1 MFYVLDDIFE
11 FLDDVGWLIYFKLSA
26 VFLILVLIGCIV
38 LMPKVVSEE
47 TFVDKVV
54 VESVDYV
61 SGYSYTTYVGSG
73 YSRVPITHT
82 VPSKYNTTFN
92 YNGETFTIDSYK
104 IYKQCEDLI
113 NKEVT
118 CEIKRTTYD
127 NDKTDLKLENIVEH
141 E

>member
-11 FLDDVGWLIYFKLSA
+11 FLDGVRWLIYLTLSA
-26 VFLILVLIGCIV
+26 VFLILVLIGYSV

-54 VESVDYV
+54 VESVYYV
-61 SGYSYTTYVGSG
+61 YGYSYTTYVESG
-73 YSRVPITHT
+73 YSRVPITHS
-82 VPSKYNTTFN
+82 VPSKYKTTFN

-113 NKEVT
+113 NRLCFK
-118 CEIKRTTYD
+118 
-127 NDKTDLKLENIVEH
+127 
-141 E
+141 